1 MKERELLKTS
11 LVTVI
16 VPVFNK
22 DKYITRC
29 LQSIQ
34 NQSYTNLE
42 ILVIDDGSTDKSV
55 EKNNVNFRK
64 RRAI

>member
-55 EKNNVNFRK
+55 EKK
-64 RRAI
+64 